1 MSMTKL
7 YLILHSS
14 YISEMNS
21 NSLCTP
27 TNNKSYNANA
37 FVPKLS
43 ICRKHLSL
51 NQQKHLTLPFICVQC
66 KTMMVWQDCNCKIFI
81 FLFTY
86 SFSNCEVLQCW
97 RHRVSSTKLTFKEE
111 ETNDQ
116 QVK

>member
-43 ICRKHLSL
+43 ICQKHLSL